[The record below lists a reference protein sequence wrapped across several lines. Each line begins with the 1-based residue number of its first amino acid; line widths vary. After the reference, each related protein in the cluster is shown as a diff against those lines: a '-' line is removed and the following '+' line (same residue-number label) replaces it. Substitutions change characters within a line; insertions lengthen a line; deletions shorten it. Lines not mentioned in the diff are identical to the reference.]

1 MLTTKKP
8 TYRLYE
14 KSGKIYIDYRKNGQR
29 HRKSLG
35 LDYTQKNLKSVEKN
49 IDRVLL
55 NFNDKIVEKKRQ
67 SLKLKEFG
75 LNALDYTSIN
85 RSDRTQADYISK
97 FQRHILPIFGDMH
110 VDEIKVMHIDMW
122 QQELLQKYST
132 TTVKRCKMILKLIL
146 DRALA
151 NELITFNPVEHTQKF
166 RLTHKQTIPYELDEM
181 IKLLKYSSGWLRIML
196 WLGFTTGMR
205 PGELLGLK
213 WSDINFEQCTIRL
226 KRSISKGIVTEDTCT
241 KNHNRLIIFPKI
253 VGKMLKEYKN
263 TRTSDISRTS
273 PIYGLCKDSITIGQ
287 ARTSEDFYLFTN
299 KYGKPFYESKSIVTK
314 HLQPLMDELSIEN
327 KGLKAM
333 RHTYISIMRN
343 NGVSKEFITDLVGH
357 SAEVQDKHYYQAEI
371 TKEKTNAVN
380 NVFDGL
386 LDKVN

>member
-1 MLTTKKP
+1 MLNQKP
-8 TYRLYE
+8 TYRLYQ
-14 KSGKIYIDYRKNGQR
+14 KCDKIYIDYRKEGKR
-29 HRKSLG
+29 YRKSLG
-35 LDYTQKNLKSVEKN
+35 LDYTQKNLKSIEKN

-55 NFNDKIVEKKRQ
+55 NFNDEITTKKRV
-67 SLKLKEFG
+67 SLKIKEFG
-75 LNALDYTSIN
+75 IDAINYTSIS
-85 RSDRTQADYISK
+85 RSDRTQSDYISK
-97 FQRHILPIFGDMH
+97 FQRHILPTFGSMH

-146 DRALA
+146 DRAVA
-151 NELITFNPVEHTQKF
+151 NELVTMNPVLYAQKF
-166 RLTHKQTIPYELDEM
+166 KLSHVQTLPYTLDEM
-181 IKLLKYSSGWLRIML
+181 KKILKCSNGWLRIML
-196 WLGFTTGMR
+196 WLAFTTGMR

-213 WSDINFEQCTIRL
+213 WSDINLEQCTIKL

-273 PIYGLCKDSITIGQ
+273 PIYGLYGDNTITGQ

-357 SAEVQDKHYYQAEI
+357 STEVQDKHYYQAEI